1 MEKREIRVE
10 LDGDRLV
17 VTMAD
22 TTYQA
27 VFHKHPDE
35 PRIVEAS
42 GLAVDREYPMRH
54 EEFAKLAWEAATAK
68 ARELGWIV

>member
-1 MEKREIRVE
+1 VS
-10 LDGDRLV
+10 
-17 VTMAD
+17 
-22 TTYQA
+22 
-27 VFHKHPDE
+27 HKHPDE